1 MRFGINVM
9 AIRHP
14 DGGITVAPQGID
26 VLANKDVLI
35 AIGANSS
42 ITKLESLTGK

>member
-1 MRFGINVM
+1 MEIAVPKDWAGCSMKELNLRVRFGINVM

-26 VLANKDVLI
+26 VLAN
-35 AIGANSS
+35 
-42 ITKLESLTGK
+42 